1 VGFRYSSGCV
11 HNGRVGGSRLLER
24 DSQLAALTSYAEEAR
39 AGNGRLVLV
48 AGEAGIGKSAL
59 VEELEATVPDAQW
72 WWGACDGL
80 STPRALGP
88 LMDIAGQAGGE
99 LGTVCD
105 AGAARDELFDGL
117 LRLLHNGSDLRV
129 VAIEDVHWADE
140 ATLDMLRFVG
150 RRIKNAHVLV
160 VVTYRDDALATDDPL
175 RVTLGDLTTHGTT
188 RRVTLGPLTEQ
199 AVGRLVADTGV
210 EPAELYR
217 LTGGSPFFLTEVL
230 AAVTPG
236 VPTSAR
242 DAVLARAAGLGEG
255 ARRVLDHAAL
265 IGTRVAPEL
274 LVAATG
280 GATTDLDELLA
291 NGILVADGDAL
302 RFRHEIARQALQQEV
317 APHRAVEL
325 HRAILRAL
333 VAAGHDNDAQLAFHA
348 DASGDGECVLE
359 HAPRAA
365 RVASV
370 LGSHREAAAQ
380 FERAVRYVD
389 AADPRT
395 RAGLYDEQADEF
407 AFIDRWDDAATM
419 RQAAIACWHEVGDQL
434 REGASQMRLS
444 TVMWRLCRGT
454 ESLAAARQ
462 ARELLEPLG
471 PTEEL
476 AGLYVGGADA
486 TDPDE
491 VADYVNRGAE
501 LAAEMSIPALR
512 VRALNGIGYIAAG
525 RFADYETPLL
535 EALQLAVEHGM
546 QQQAGLT
553 YANLTDYYT
562 TDFRFTVAEP
572 VFAEALAYCDE
583 HDVSTFGNCVRG
595 AHAVALLDQGRW
607 DDALRLAHEVL
618 ALRASPINRLALLVT
633 AGLVNARRGCPES
646 VGFLAEAEAIAVGV
660 DEGRY
665 LAQARLAR
673 TEAAWLAGDPDA
685 ARAELAMVRPRL
697 TRFDARQSAAA
708 IAWEKRLAV
717 PTDDVPAVAAYA
729 TQVAG
734 PPRDAAVSW
743 DALGMPYH
751 AALALGDSSDEADLR
766 EALNRLDPISPPAA
780 RVVRQRMRDLGLR
793 AIPVGV
799 RGSTRSDPHGLT
811 RREREVLDL
820 VSAEMTN
827 EEIAA
832 QLVISARTV
841 DHHVSSVLAK
851 LGVASRREASSYVV
865 G

>member
-1 VGFRYSSGCV
+1 VDFWNSADCV

-39 AGNGRLVLV
+39 AGSGRLVLV

-59 VEELEATVPDAQW
+59 VEELETTVPDAQW

-88 LMDIAGQAGGE
+88 LMDIASQTGGE
-99 LGTVCD
+99 LGAVCD
-105 AGAARDELFDGL
+105 AGATRDDLFDGL
-117 LRLLHNGSDLRV
+117 LRLLRHGSELRV
-129 VAIEDVHWADE
+129 VVIEDVHWADE

-150 RRIKNAHVLV
+150 RRIKYAHVLV
-160 VVTYRDDALATDDPL
+160 VVTYRDDALAADDPL
-175 RVTLGDLTTHGTT
+175 RITLGDLTTHRTT

-199 AVGRLVADTGV
+199 AVGRLVADSGV

-230 AAVTPG
+230 AAVVPG

-274 LVAATG
+274 LLAATDAG
-280 GATTDLDELLA
+280 TTDLDELLA

-333 VAAGHDNDAQLAFHA
+333 VASGHDDDAQLAFHA
-348 DASGDGECVLE
+348 DASGDAECVLE

-365 RVASV
+365 RIASL

-395 RAGLYDEQADEF
+395 RAALYDELADEF
-407 AFIDRWDDAATM
+407 AFIDRWEDAATI
-419 RQAAIACWHEVGDQL
+419 RQAAIACWRDVGDQL

-444 TVMWRLCRGT
+444 TVMWRLCRGPD
-454 ESLAAARQ
+454 SAAAARL

-471 PTEEL
+471 PSPEL
-476 AGLYVGGADA
+476 ASLYVGGADA
-486 TDPDE
+486 TDADE
-491 VADYVNRGAE
+491 VAEYVTRGAE
-501 LAAEMSIPALR
+501 LAATLSLPELR
-512 VRALNGIGYIAAG
+512 VQALNGLGYVAAG
-525 RFADYETPLL
+525 TLGDYETPLL
-535 EALQLAVEHGM
+535 EALQVAIEHGL
-546 QQQAGLT
+546 QQRVGMT
-553 YANLTDYYT
+553 YANLTEYYT
-562 TDFRFTVAEP
+562 SDFQFAVAEP

-595 AHAVALLDQGRW
+595 AYALALLDQGRW
-607 DDALRLAHEVL
+607 DDALRQAHEVL
-618 ALRASPINRLALLVT
+618 AVRASPINRLALLVT

-646 VGFLAEAEAIAVGV
+646 VGYLAEAEAVAVGV
-660 DEGRY
+660 DEGCY

-685 ARAELAMVRPRL
+685 ARAELATVRPRL

-708 IAWEKRLAV
+708 IAWEKRLGM
-717 PTDDVPAVAAYA
+717 PTDEVPAVAAYA
-729 TQVAG
+729 TQVAD
-734 PPRDAAVSW
+734 PPRDAAAAW

-766 EALNRLDPISPPAA
+766 EALHRLDPISPPAA

-793 AIPVGV
+793 AIPVGA
-799 RGSTRSDPHGLT
+799 RGSTRADPNGLT

-820 VSAEMTN
+820 VGAEMTN

-851 LGVASRREASSYVV
+851 LGVSSRREASSYAES
-865 G
+865 

>member
-1 VGFRYSSGCV
+1 V

-24 DSQLAALTSYAEEAR
+24 DSQLAALSSYAEEAR
-39 AGNGRLVLV
+39 AGTGRLVLV

-59 VEELEATVPDAQW
+59 VEELEATVPDVQW

-88 LMDIAGQAGGE
+88 LMDIAIQAGGE
-99 LGTVCD
+99 LGAVCETD
-105 AGAARDELFDGL
+105 ASRDVLFDGL
-117 LRLLHNGSDLRV
+117 LRELRDGPNLRV
-129 VAIEDVHWADE
+129 VVIEDVHWADE

-150 RRIKNAHVLV
+150 RRIKDAHVMI

-175 RVTLGDLTTHGTT
+175 RVTLGDLTTHRTT

-199 AVGRLVADTGV
+199 AVERLAGDYGV
-210 EPAELYR
+210 GPAELYR

-230 AAVTPG
+230 SAAAPG

-242 DAVLARAAGLGEG
+242 DAVLARAAGLGDE

-265 IGTRVAPEL
+265 IGTRVAPPL
-274 LVAATG
+274 LLAATAA
-280 GATTDLDELLA
+280 ATTDLDELLA

-302 RFRHEIARQALQQEV
+302 RFRHEIARQTLQQEV

-325 HRAILRAL
+325 HRAVLRAL
-333 VAAGHDNDAQLAFHA
+333 IASGHDDDAQLAFHA
-348 DASGDGECVLE
+348 DAGGNGPLVLE

-365 RVASV
+365 RIASL

-380 FERAVRYVD
+380 FERAIRYVES
-389 AADPRT
+389 ADSRT
-395 RAGLYDEQADEF
+395 RATLYDEQADEF
-407 AFIDRWDDAATM
+407 ACIDRWEDAAAS
-419 RQAAIACWHEVGDQL
+419 RQAAIAGWRDVGDPL
-434 REGASQMRLS
+434 REGSSQARLS
-444 TVMWRLCRGT
+444 SAMWRLCRGP
-454 ESLAAARQ
+454 ESVAAARR

-476 AGLYVGGADA
+476 ANLYGGGADA
-486 TDPDE
+486 VEPDE
-491 VADYVNRGAE
+491 IAENINRAAE
-501 LAAEMSIPALR
+501 LAVELSLPELR
-512 VRALNGIGYIAAG
+512 IRALNGLGYLAAARLG
-525 RFADYETPLL
+525 DYETPLL
-535 EALQLAVEHGM
+535 EALELAIKHGM
-546 QQQAGLT
+546 QQQVGLT
-553 YANLTDYYT
+553 YANLTEYYT
-562 TDFRFTVAEP
+562 TDFRFAVAEP
-572 VFAEALAYCDE
+572 VFAEALTYCDE

-595 AHAVALLDQGRW
+595 AHALALLDQGRW
-607 DDALRLAHEVL
+607 DEALRVAHEIL
-618 ALRASPINRLALLVT
+618 AKRASPINRLALLVT
-633 AGLVNARRGCPES
+633 AGLVNARRGVGES
-646 VGFLAEAEAIAVGV
+646 VGFLAEAEAVATGV
-660 DEGRY
+660 DEAPY

-685 ARAELAMVRPRL
+685 ARAELAMLRPRL
-697 TRFDARQSAAA
+697 TRLETKEMAAV
-708 IAWEKRLAV
+708 IAWEKRLGV
-717 PTDDVPAVAAYA
+717 PVDDVPAVAPYA
-729 TQVAG
+729 AQVAG
-734 PPRDAAVSW
+734 PPREAAAIW

-766 EALNRLDPISPPAA
+766 EAVCRLDPLSPPAA

-799 RGSTRSDPHGLT
+799 RGSTRDDPHGLT

-851 LGVASRREASSYVV
+851 LGVASRREASSYAAS
-865 G
+865 